1 MERNPLIKDS
11 RTSFSLSQSSMIRSK
26 CSSNACSPYQR
37 ILSKANVSS
46 TLLPAFIRPKDPSLS
61 TSQVS
66 RAKSQFNFQSD
77 SEILSYIES
86 AKSPLVNLI
95 KVGKI
100 ELSQIDLKSLISGK
114 TTQKAI
120 NSILTIAKYLN
131 TRSLKEGQSVKKVL
145 IAKTNF
151 TKKVFNNE
159 PTDNE
164 IDLFSAGILI
174 CPIFIGY
181 WTVLTFDS
189 RELVVNYFDPMSNPV
204 YLKQILKNF
213 YIFLRKQ
220 KKNPG
225 ITSSLKSLVY
235 QKVAITEN
243 FTEDESEVFMLQL
256 ILNLATGCTSY
267 VEKAEINKYRAGFLK
282 LIFKFGN
289 M

>member
-1 MERNPLIKDS
+1 M
-11 RTSFSLSQSSMIRSK
+11 MRSK

-37 ILSKANVSS
+37 ILGKVNVSS
-46 TLLPAFIRPKDPSLS
+46 SLLPAFIRPQDPSANPP
-61 TSQVS
+61 QVPTP
-66 RAKSQFNFQSD
+66 KPQLTFQSD
-77 SEILSYIES
+77 SEILSFIES
-86 AKSPLVNLI
+86 SKSPLDTLI

-100 ELSQIDLKSLISGK
+100 DLTQIDLKSLISGK
-114 TTQKAI
+114 ISQKSI
-120 NSILTIAKYLN
+120 NSLLTIAKYLN
-131 TRSLKEGQSVKKVL
+131 TKSFKKKKNQQQAQGVKKVL

-189 RELVVNYFDPMSNPV
+189 SELIVNYFDPMNNPV

-220 KKNPG
+220 KKNPN
-225 ITSSLKSLVY
+225 ILTSIKALVY
-235 QKVAITEN
+235 QKVVIPDK
-243 FTEDESEVFMLQL
+243 FTEEESDVFMLQL
-256 ILNLATGCTSY
+256 VLNLATGASTC
-267 VEKAEINKYRAGFLK
+267 VESSEIGNYRAGFLK